1 MFKIIGGVVGFFMG
15 SFLGLFGMIIGAVI
29 GSSLGRSVDSLV
41 FGTKN
46 NSYTNQNSQNAQD
59 AYRKFYEQFYQN
71 SGNTSYANNGRYD
84 YNSVNTGASDSHYA
98 DIGCIR
104 TDSNDVIKKRY
115 RKMVS
120 EFHPDRIAGK
130 GLSDRDVIAAE
141 TKFKKIQE
149 SYNLIKKEKGL

>member
-1 MFKIIGGVVGFFMG
+1 MFKLIGGIIGFFMG
-15 SFLGLFGMIIGAVI
+15 SFLGLFGMILGAVI
-29 GSSLGRSVDSLV
+29 GSSFGRSVDSLV
-41 FGTKN
+41 FGSRRN
-46 NSYTNQNSQNAQD
+46 NYTGDAQD
-59 AYRKFYEQFYQN
+59 SYRKFYEQFYQN
-71 SGNTSYANNGRYD
+71 SGNASYANNGRYD
-84 YNSVNTGASDSHYA
+84 FKSVDTGASDSHYA

-120 EFHPDRIAGK
+120 EFHPDKIAGK
-130 GLSDRDVIAAE
+130 GLSDSEVSAAE

>member
-1 MFKIIGGVVGFFMG
+1 MFKIIGGIIGFFMG
-15 SFLGLFGMIIGAVI
+15 SVFWLPGMIIGAVI
-29 GSSLGRSVDSLV
+29 GTSLGRTIDSLI
-41 FGTKN
+41 FGTKSN
-46 NSYTNQNSQNAQD
+46 NYTNQNSGKTHD

-71 SGNTSYANNGRYD
+71 SGKTSYANNGKYD
-84 YNSVNTGASDSHYA
+84 FNGVNTGASDSHYS

-130 GLSDRDVIAAE
+130 GLSDREVSAAE
-141 TKFKKIQE
+141 TRFKKIQE